1 MERKIE
7 VKRITGETDI
17 KLFIDVDGAGE
28 GDINTGI
35 GFFDHMLALFA
46 KHGMFDL
53 KVEASGDLCVDAHH
67 TVEDVGIVLGQAL
80 KKALGGKKS
89 IKRYGTSHVPM
100 DEALTMVT
108 VDLGGRPFLVFDAPF
123 SAEKVGE
130 MDTELVEEFFRAV
143 AFNGDINLHIRVLYG
158 KNNHHMI
165 EAIFK
170 AFGRALDEAS
180 QFDGRIKGVM
190 STKGTL

>member
-1 MERKIE
+1 MERKVE

-17 KLFIDVDGAGE
+17 KLFLDMDGAGE
-28 GDINTGI
+28 GNINTGI
-35 GFFDHMLALFA
+35 GFFDHMLALFT
-46 KHGMFDL
+46 KHGLFNL
-53 KVEASGDLCVDAHH
+53 KVEAKGDLCVDAHH
-67 TVEDVGIVLGQAL
+67 TVEDVGIVLGQAV
-80 KKALGGKKS
+80 KKALGEKKS
-89 IKRYGTSHVPM
+89 IKRYGTSYVPM
-100 DEALTMVT
+100 DEALAMVS
-108 VDLGGRPFLVFDAPF
+108 VDLGGRPYLVFDAPF
-123 SAEKVGE
+123 SVEKVGE

-180 QFDGRIKGVM
+180 QFDERIKGVM